1 MAHIVMPTTATR
13 QGGAFEDLI
22 LSHYRRSGQ
31 YTVREWS
38 TYLHG
43 ASGQW
48 WQCDGIIEDSRTQYA
63 PYTPY
68 AKSLFN
74 PNKTE
79 GLLRLYR
86 LFGA

>member
-31 YTVREWS
+31 YRVREWS

-43 ASGQW
+43 ASDHR
-48 WQCDGIIEDSRTQYA
+48 CDQRE
-63 PYTPY
+63 
-68 AKSLFN
+68 L
-74 PNKTE
+74 
-79 GLLRLYR
+79 
-86 LFGA
+86 